1 MATLDKSPAYFNG
14 DTFAPQK
21 SLLPHYY
28 DTIERD
34 GPVPVGRDVARR
46 WYCQQQHSRDEPR
59 KPKAVR
65 RGGLC
70 EATALLTLKRSS
82 ITNGY
87 DAVREGDE
95 RRPASR
101 ALYYIKA
108 ADSEAGGEVSSVI
121 YTQTSSVVAATTDA
135 S

>member
-1 MATLDKSPAYFNG
+1 M
-14 DTFAPQK
+14 
-21 SLLPHYY
+21 Y

-34 GPVPVGRDVARR
+34 GPVGRDVARR

-101 ALYYIKA
+101 ALYIKA
-108 ADSEAGGEVSSVI
+108 AGSEAGGEVSSVI
-121 YTQTSSVVAATTDA
+121 YP
-135 S
+135 